1 MVSVTWFSIPRS
13 ALGIVYNKM
22 KKILDQYELF
32 KNQLYIVNECFVKAF
47 YLD

>member
-1 MVSVTWFSIPRS
+1 MVSVMWFSIPRS

-22 KKILDQYELF
+22 NKILYQYELS
-32 KNQLYIVNECFVKAF
+32 KNQLYIVNECFIKAF